1 MNWSTLNTSSDQ
13 SGLLIDW
20 SFVTIWKRFFSPS
33 HKKNFSTRCFA
44 KLWIIFYSWKNHF
57 DCPFSILT
65 PTTLMCWHLPVKLKR
80 HKKTLIPS
88 AYNGC
93 HIADA
98 KRQMR
103 WWCIRVSKLYIV
115 FKFGKKELKFRLK
128 LSFKYKFNFLNLG

>member
-33 HKKNFSTRCFA
+33 HKK
-44 KLWIIFYSWKNHF
+44 KLFYPMFRKIV
-57 DCPFSILT
+57 DYLLLVKEPFWLSVQYFNAYD
-65 PTTLMCWHLPVKLKR
+65 PNVMCLHLPVKLKR
-80 HKKTLIPS
+80 QKKTLIPS

-128 LSFKYKFNFLNLG
+128 LSFK